1 MKGKF
6 LENIS
11 LKIRKNFM
19 VSRVKTF
26 LISAILV
33 VGFLTLNLWL
43 DKVDLPKF
51 DVTEN
56 KVFTLSDA
64 SKNETKKIDQDV
76 NIIVYGYE
84 ENSNVVDLLK
94 QYRKNNKKINYQII
108 TDSDNPDLVKKYNLK
123 SGDSVLILE
132 VGEFTKTLTSQ
143 DFVSYDYTTYQQI
156 DLTEN
161 AITNAILNLTIAEK
175 PKAYIVTGHNE
186 LPVDQYLT
194 KILAYLQNEVFDYSV
209 INLLSAETIPE
220 DCDLLAVISPQKDL
234 MESELNLL
242 KDYINKGGNI
252 IFTSDLL
259 NPEDANL
266 PNWQQILDLYGLTVE
281 NGIVYETQE
290 NSYVANSPFVMFPK
304 IESSSI
310 TSEISTDGA
319 VILEMPKRIITVDEE
334 KQAELNVSY
343 EELLKSSEKSFFLTD
358 FSENGINNVYNQPA
372 GSSLIAVKATKQL
385 NTENTVEGEKPKEN
399 QTTSEIIVIA
409 NGTFISN
416 VESVVAQGYSQV
428 NLYNNADFFL
438 NSVAN
443 LTNREDSIS
452 VRKETNSSTFT
463 PTEKQNN
470 IVLLI
475 IFVVPIAIIIFGILV
490 WNYRKHKR

>member
-1 MKGKF
+1 MKGKL

-11 LKIRKNFM
+11 LKIRKDFM
-19 VSRVKTF
+19 VSRVKTL
-26 LISAILV
+26 LISTILV
-33 VGFLTLNLWL
+33 VAFLTLNLWL
-43 DKVDLPKF
+43 NKVDLPKF
-51 DVTEN
+51 DITEN

-64 SKNETKKIDQDV
+64 SKNETKKVDQDV
-76 NIIVYGYE
+76 NITVYGYD
-84 ENSNVVDLLK
+84 ENSNIIDLLK
-94 QYRKNNKKINYQII
+94 QYKKNNSKINYQII
-108 TDSDNPDLVKKYNLK
+108 TDSDNPDLVKKYNLQ
-123 SGDSVLILE
+123 SGDAVLILE
-132 VGEFTKTLTSQ
+132 VGEFSKTLTSQ

-175 PKAYIVTGHNE
+175 PKVYVVTGHNE
-186 LPVDQYLT
+186 LPVDQYLSR
-194 KILAYLQNEVFDYSV
+194 ILAYMQNEVFDYSV
-209 INLLSAETIPE
+209 INLLSTETIPN
-220 DCDLLAVISPQKDL
+220 DCDLLAIISPQKDL

-252 IFTSDLL
+252 IYTSDLL
-259 NPEDANL
+259 DPEDADL
-266 PNWQQILDLYGLTVE
+266 PNWQQVLDLYGLTVE
-281 NGIVYETQE
+281 NGIVYETQA
-290 NSYVANSPFVMFPK
+290 NSYVANSPFVMFPE
-304 IESSSI
+304 IEYTSI

-319 VILEMPKRIITVDEE
+319 ILLEMPKRIITANEE
-334 KQAELNVSY
+334 AQTTLNVTY

-358 FSENGINNVYNQPA
+358 FSENAINNVYNQEP
-372 GSSLIAVKATKQL
+372 GSSLIAVKATKKL
-385 NTENTVEGEKPKEN
+385 NTENSENTTENSEEKA
-399 QTTSEIIVIA
+399 SEIIVIA

-416 VESVVAQGYSQV
+416 VESVVAQGYGQV

-443 LTNREDSIS
+443 LTDREDSIT

-470 IVLLI
+470 IVLII
-475 IFVVPIAIIIFGILV
+475 IFAVPIAIILFGILV